1 MELAT
6 SHRGVGC
13 RVALGGVLL
22 VAAVSAWSVSADDVV
37 GSALGLVLGTA
48 GVACAIVGLV
58 AAERRHARMADAL
71 DDLRT
76 ANRRLD
82 EGRIR
87 KDEFLASVS
96 HELRTPLNVVLG
108 YVDVLLD
115 ESFGRLE
122 PAQRDI
128 LHRITKNAS
137 NLSRLVNDLLDLSR
151 IEAQRLRIEM
161 DVVDLESMFADLGA
175 VMDVLL
181 AGRDVAFEA
190 DIAPGCARVHAD
202 PDRLKQIVS
211 NLLVNAVK
219 FTERGTIALA
229 ASLAGDGRVAIAVS
243 DTGIGIPE
251 ADRRAIFEPFRQG
264 HDRSRHAPGAGI
276 GLAISSRLAALMQGS
291 LDVESTTGVGS
302 RFTVTMRSATNEHAA
317 PQLREVS

>member
-1 MELAT
+1 
-6 SHRGVGC
+6 
-13 RVALGGVLL
+13 
-22 VAAVSAWSVSADDVV
+22 
-37 GSALGLVLGTA
+37 
-48 GVACAIVGLV
+48 
-58 AAERRHARMADAL
+58 MADL
-71 DDLRT
+71 VDDLRL
-76 ANRRLD
+76 ANRHLD
-82 EGRIR
+82 ESRVR

-115 ESFGRLE
+115 DSFGRLE

-137 NLSRLVNDLLDLSR
+137 NLSHLINDLLDLSR
-151 IEAQRLRIEM
+151 IEAQRMRIEM
-161 DVVDLESMFADLGA
+161 DVVELEPMFADLCS

-190 DIAPGCARVHAD
+190 SIAPECAYVHAD

-219 FTERGTIALA
+219 FTEGGRIALA
-229 ASLAGDGRVAIAVS
+229 ASLDGDGRVAIAVS

-251 ADRRAIFEPFRQG
+251 ADQRTIFEPFQQAHGRA
-264 HDRSRHAPGAGI
+264 RRAAGAGI
-276 GLAISSRLAALMQGS
+276 GLAISSRLATLMNGS
-291 LDVESTTGVGS
+291 LDVESTPGIGS
-302 RFTVTMRSATNEHAA
+302 RFTVVMRAASGHA
-317 PQLREVS
+317 PSPLRKVS